1 MVEFDNKDLKDGL
14 VVDPVGGAT
23 YDSID
28 DSECEKRKKKIE
40 RNVCYGKEKME
51 KRKEKREKFVLLSYM
66 YV

>member
-28 DSECEKRKKKIE
+28 DSECEKRK
-40 RNVCYGKEKME
+40 N
-51 KRKEKREKFVLLSYM
+51 
-66 YV
+66 